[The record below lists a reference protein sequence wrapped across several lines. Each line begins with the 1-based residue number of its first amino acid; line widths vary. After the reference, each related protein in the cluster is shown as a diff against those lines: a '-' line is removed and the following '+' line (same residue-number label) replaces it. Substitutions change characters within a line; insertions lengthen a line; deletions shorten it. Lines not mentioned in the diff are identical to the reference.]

1 MRTKKILLGSTYD
14 GKGTNQG
21 EMKEA
26 ATKKKEKADKEI
38 FSLNEIL
45 NFIFAFYCQT
55 AQSHRVLQQGNIWE

>member
-1 MRTKKILLGSTYD
+1 MKNWGKLEKNLFRMRTKKILLGSTYD

-38 FSLNEIL
+38 FSLN
-45 NFIFAFYCQT
+45 
-55 AQSHRVLQQGNIWE
+55 